1 MAQQIN
7 RDSIRDLPEPE
18 YLSLL
23 EEEAFEIEGV
33 PTRCFRLVVPNDDEK
48 LDAWALHLRRH
59 YIRDDELMQ
68 ECAKTCLDPAQ
79 YLQEYSVPSKDTCL
93 GSSCRSG
100 DFGEIV
106 ISDILQ
112 FLEGYDVPR
121 YKQWRR
127 VDKDQSG
134 PGTDVIAYRIDRTSK
149 TPNPNDELHAI
160 EVKTGATKQDLLA
173 LVRNA
178 AATSKNEPNRLPITI
193 AHMRRV
199 SEDCDDLQTYEDAMR
214 FACKTTKPYQTKFEV
229 AAVDSTRELSAMPKN
244 IEAGDVG
251 ITNQSGVYLVHRAD
265 LMSAIHELYSRCL
278 R

>member
-1 MAQQIN
+1 MAQTIN
-7 RDSIRDLPEPE
+7 LDSIRDLPEPG

-23 EEEAFEIEGV
+23 EEEAFEIEGI
-33 PTRCFRLVVPNDDEK
+33 PTRCFRLVIPNDDEK

-68 ECAKTCLDPAQ
+68 ECDCTCMDPAQ
-79 YLQEYSVPSKDTCL
+79 YLQEYSVPSKDTRL
-93 GSSCRSG
+93 GPSCRSG

-134 PGTDVIAYRIDRTSK
+134 PGSDIIAYRIDRASA

-173 LVRNA
+173 LVRKA
-178 AATSKNEPNRLPITI
+178 TDTSKNEPHRLPFTL

-199 SEDCDDLQTYEDAMR
+199 SKDCGDLQTYADAVR
-214 FACKTTKPYQTKFEV
+214 FACKTTNPFQTKFEV
-229 AAVDSTRELSAMPKN
+229 AAVGATRELSAMPKN
-244 IEAGDVG
+244 VKPGDVG
-251 ITNQSGVYLVHRAD
+251 ITNQSGVYLVHGAD
-265 LMSAIHELYSRCL
+265 LMDAIHELYGRCI